1 MQQLSGKIWW
11 QQVQQW
17 LAQHWSRLI
26 WKEIVFWTISHFKMQ
41 RTECLIHHLLHN
53 NCTPNYASVLS
64 GNTKMITHI
73 ACTFEEQ
80 NIPFTPIFR
89 HIRTRF
95 AFVDIFE
102 FATNKAFDV
111 CIGMSMLFWLGCFLK
126 SGGQHFLHMVSS
138 WNGHHWRIRGSPHF
152 TVCRQCTT
160 CVLCGCCLSQ
170 FQICVCVS
178 RLVRRMP
185 VSKFSLWQS
194 VSTVTK
200 SLSSPEGASC
210 QFANSCVFI
219 YWTATRILQW
229 TCTETQQRF

>member
-1 MQQLSGKIWW
+1 MKRNCILDNFTFQNAKDWVFNSSPVAQQLHSKLCFSPFW
-11 QQVQQW
+11 Q
-17 LAQHWSRLI
+17 HR
-26 WKEIVFWTISHFKMQ
+26 
-41 RTECLIHHLLHN
+41 N
-53 NCTPNYASVLS
+53 DY
-64 GNTKMITHI
+64 THT
-73 ACTFEEQ
+73 ACNFEEQ
-80 NIPFTPIFR
+80 NIPFAPIFR
-89 HIRTRF
+89 HIWTRC
-95 AFVDIFE
+95 AFIDSLILLSLWQI
-102 FATNKAFDV
+102 NPS
-111 CIGMSMLFWLGCFLK
+111 MSASECQCCSHWAL
-126 SGGQHFLHMVSS
+126 S
-138 WNGHHWRIRGSPHF
+138 WNLVGSISCAWCRHERDAEYAAVLPYQQY
-152 TVCRQCTT
+152 TVCRQYMT
-160 CVLCGCCLSQ
+160 CILCGCCLSQ